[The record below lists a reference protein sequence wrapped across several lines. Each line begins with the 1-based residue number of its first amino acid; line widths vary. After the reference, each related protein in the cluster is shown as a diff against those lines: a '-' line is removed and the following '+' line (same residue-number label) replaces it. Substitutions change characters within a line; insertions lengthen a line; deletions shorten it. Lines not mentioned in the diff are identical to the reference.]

1 MAKGFKDK
9 VAGAQPV
16 YSIIIGSAHDAQYT
30 QEVQEVRK
38 APTPQAAPDVLG
50 TQGRKGA
57 KLPRIN
63 MAFSTQSLDY
73 LRVMAALKGV
83 SITRYVND
91 LVEQDMARNAEA
103 YDAAKH
109 LTRTI

>member
-9 VAGAQPV
+9 VSGAQPV
-16 YSIIIGSAHDAQYT
+16 YSTIIGSAQHT
-30 QEVQEVRK
+30 QEVQEARI
-38 APTPQAAPDVLG
+38 PQPSLEANS

-63 MAFSTQSLDY
+63 MAFSTESLDY
-73 LRVMAALKGV
+73 LRIMAALRGI
-83 SITRYVND
+83 SITKYVND
-91 LVEQDMARNAEA
+91 LVEQDMARNTAS
-103 YDAAKH
+103 YNAAKE